1 MYYKK
6 FISFQ
11 MASPR
16 RKTSIFIRLKAI
28 VTPIERKMSI
38 TFVNLFLYNSQYAT
52 SSLIEA

>member
-6 FISFQ
+6 FLSFQ

-28 VTPIERKMSI
+28 VTPIVRKMSI
-38 TFVNLFLYNSQYAT
+38 TFVLYNSQYAT